1 MNYKQRF
8 YDSYDRSTY
17 NYKVTNS
24 YYHFKN
30 IQNIIYRKPEYNPY
44 MNYGMPNKYSFSN
57 ILNNT
62 QKFLNIANQALP
74 KNDYL
79 TTRQNAI
86 YRKIINDIRNAVV
99 KPKLN
104 LYHQMKEEK
113 IKEYRRAN
121 KTLELKELKRENSR
135 FHKRLRS
142 QKSLLKLR
150 EMDQEYKL
158 NHQKL
163 LDRSRRINQ
172 KYLILPPVNSIMK
185 KFQTSASKKYLR
197 TQGNDYLDKMK
208 LTEPHQ
214 STMRYNN

>member
-44 MNYGMPNKYSFSN
+44 MNLRSRRLNLQMHP
-57 ILNNT
+57 LNN
-62 QKFLNIANQALP
+62 NY

-86 YRKIINDIRNAVV
+86 YKKIINDIRNAEV

-104 LYHQMKEEK
+104 LYHKMKEEK
-113 IKEYRRAN
+113 IKEYRRAS

-185 KFQTSASKKYLR
+185 KFQTSASKKYLK
-197 TQGNDYLDKMK
+197 TQGNDYLYKMK

>member
-8 YDSYDRSTY
+8 YNSYDRNNY
-17 NYKVTNS
+17 NFKVTNS

-44 MNYGMPNKYSFSN
+44 INLKSPRLHIQIHPY
-57 ILNNT
+57 NNN
-62 QKFLNIANQALP
+62 F

-79 TTRQNAI
+79 LARQNKI
-86 YRKIINDIRNAVV
+86 YKKIIEDIRNTVV

-104 LYHQMKEEK
+104 IYYKIKEEK
-113 IKEYRRAN
+113 IRDYRNAS
-121 KTLELKELKRENSR
+121 KTLEKRELKRENSR

-142 QKSLLKLR
+142 QKSMLRLR

-163 LDRSRRINQ
+163 LDRSRKIN
-172 KYLILPPVNSIMK
+172 KRYMFLPPINTFMKRLDNSPSRRYLKTQGDYMEKMK
-185 KFQTSASKKYLR
+185 K
-197 TQGNDYLDKMK
+197 
-208 LTEPHQ
+208 TEPHQ
-214 STMRYNN
+214 PNAKYNK

>member
-44 MNYGMPNKYSFSN
+44 MNLRSRRLNLQMHP
-57 ILNNT
+57 LNN
-62 QKFLNIANQALP
+62 NY

-86 YRKIINDIRNAVV
+86 YKKIINDIRNAVV

>member
-44 MNYGMPNKYSFSN
+44 MNLRSRRLNLQMHP
-57 ILNNT
+57 LNN
-62 QKFLNIANQALP
+62 NY

-86 YRKIINDIRNAVV
+86 YKKIINDIRNAEV

-104 LYHQMKEEK
+104 LYHKMKEEK
-113 IKEYRRAN
+113 IKEYKRAN

-185 KFQTSASKKYLR
+185 KFQTSASKKYLK

>member
-8 YDSYDRSTY
+8 YDSYDRSNY

-44 MNYGMPNKYSFSN
+44 MNLRSRRLNLQMHP
-57 ILNNT
+57 LNN
-62 QKFLNIANQALP
+62 NY

-86 YRKIINDIRNAVV
+86 YKKIINDIRNAVV

>member
-44 MNYGMPNKYSFSN
+44 MNLRSRRLNLQMHP
-57 ILNNT
+57 LNN
-62 QKFLNIANQALP
+62 NY

-86 YRKIINDIRNAVV
+86 YKKIINDIRNAEV

-104 LYHQMKEEK
+104 LYHKMKEEK
-113 IKEYRRAN
+113 IKEYRRAS

-185 KFQTSASKKYLR
+185 KFQTSESKKYLR

>member
-8 YDSYDRSTY
+8 YDSYDRSNY

-44 MNYGMPNKYSFSN
+44 MNLRSRRLNLQMHP
-57 ILNNT
+57 LNN
-62 QKFLNIANQALP
+62 NY

-86 YRKIINDIRNAVV
+86 YKKIINDIRNAVV

-185 KFQTSASKKYLR
+185 KFQTSASKKYLK

>member
-44 MNYGMPNKYSFSN
+44 MNLRSRRLNLQMHP
-57 ILNNT
+57 LNN
-62 QKFLNIANQALP
+62 NY

-86 YRKIINDIRNAVV
+86 YKKIINDIRNAEV

-104 LYHQMKEEK
+104 LYHKMKEEK
-113 IKEYRRAN
+113 IKEYRRAS

-163 LDRSRRINQ
+163 LDRSRKIN
-172 KYLILPPVNSIMK
+172 KRYMFLPPITKIMK
-185 KFQTSASKKYLR
+185 RLDSKNYLK
-197 TQGNDYLDKMK
+197 TQGSDYIEKMK
-208 LTEPHQ
+208 YTEPHQ
-214 STMRYNN
+214 PMMKYNN

>member
-44 MNYGMPNKYSFSN
+44 MNLRSRRLNLQMHP
-57 ILNNT
+57 LNN
-62 QKFLNIANQALP
+62 NY

-86 YRKIINDIRNAVV
+86 YKKIINDIRNAEV

-104 LYHQMKEEK
+104 LYHKMKEEK
-113 IKEYRRAN
+113 IKEYRRAS

-185 KFQTSASKKYLR
+185 KFQTSASKKYLK

-214 STMRYNN
+214 STIRYNN

>member
-1 MNYKQRF
+1 MNL
-8 YDSYDRSTY
+8 RSRRL
-17 NYKVTNS
+17 NLQM
-24 YYHFKN
+24 H
-30 IQNIIYRKPEYNPY
+30 P
-44 MNYGMPNKYSFSN
+44 
-57 ILNNT
+57 LNN
-62 QKFLNIANQALP
+62 NY

-185 KFQTSASKKYLR
+185 KFQTSASKKYLK

>member
-44 MNYGMPNKYSFSN
+44 MNLRSRRLNLQMHP
-57 ILNNT
+57 LNN
-62 QKFLNIANQALP
+62 NY

-86 YRKIINDIRNAVV
+86 YKKIINDIRNAEV

-104 LYHQMKEEK
+104 SYHKMKEEK
-113 IKEYRRAN
+113 IKEYRRAS

-163 LDRSRRINQ
+163 LDRSRRKNQ

-185 KFQTSASKKYLR
+185 KFQTSASKKYLK

>member
-44 MNYGMPNKYSFSN
+44 MNLRSRRLNLQMHP
-57 ILNNT
+57 LNN
-62 QKFLNIANQALP
+62 NY

-86 YRKIINDIRNAVV
+86 YKKIINDIRNAEV

-104 LYHQMKEEK
+104 LYHKMKEEK

-172 KYLILPPVNSIMK
+172 KYL
-185 KFQTSASKKYLR
+185 R

>member
-44 MNYGMPNKYSFSN
+44 MNLRSRRLNLQMHP
-57 ILNNT
+57 LNN
-62 QKFLNIANQALP
+62 NY

-86 YRKIINDIRNAVV
+86 YRKIINDIRNAEV

-104 LYHQMKEEK
+104 LYHKMKEEK
-113 IKEYRRAN
+113 IKEYRRAS

>member
-44 MNYGMPNKYSFSN
+44 MNLRSRRLNLQMHP
-57 ILNNT
+57 LNN
-62 QKFLNIANQALP
+62 NY

-86 YRKIINDIRNAVV
+86 YKKIINDIRNAEV

-104 LYHQMKEEK
+104 LYHKMKEEK

-163 LDRSRRINQ
+163 LDRSRKIN
-172 KYLILPPVNSIMK
+172 KRYMFLPPITKIMK
-185 KFQTSASKKYLR
+185 RLDSKNYLK
-197 TQGNDYLDKMK
+197 TQGSDYIEKMK
-208 LTEPHQ
+208 YTEPHQ
-214 STMRYNN
+214 PMMKYNN

>member
-44 MNYGMPNKYSFSN
+44 MNLRSRRLNLQMHP
-57 ILNNT
+57 LNN
-62 QKFLNIANQALP
+62 NY

-86 YRKIINDIRNAVV
+86 YKKIINDIRNAVV

-185 KFQTSASKKYLR
+185 KFQTSASKKYLK

>member
-44 MNYGMPNKYSFSN
+44 MNLRSRRLNLQMHP
-57 ILNNT
+57 LNN
-62 QKFLNIANQALP
+62 NY

-197 TQGNDYLDKMK
+197 TQGNDYLDK
-208 LTEPHQ
+208 TI
-214 STMRYNN
+214 SDYSYFN

>member
-44 MNYGMPNKYSFSN
+44 MNLRSRRLNLQMHP
-57 ILNNT
+57 LNN
-62 QKFLNIANQALP
+62 NY

-86 YRKIINDIRNAVV
+86 YRKIINDIRNAEV

-104 LYHQMKEEK
+104 LYHKMKEEK
-113 IKEYRRAN
+113 IKEYRRAS

-185 KFQTSASKKYLR
+185 KFQTSASKKYLK

>member
-17 NYKVTNS
+17 DYKVTNS

-44 MNYGMPNKYSFSN
+44 MNLRSRRLNLQMHP
-57 ILNNT
+57 LNN
-62 QKFLNIANQALP
+62 NY

-86 YRKIINDIRNAVV
+86 YKKIINDIRNAEV

-113 IKEYRRAN
+113 IKEYKRAN

-185 KFQTSASKKYLR
+185 KFQTSASKKYLK

>member
-44 MNYGMPNKYSFSN
+44 MNLRSRRLNLQMHP
-57 ILNNT
+57 LNN
-62 QKFLNIANQALP
+62 NY

-185 KFQTSASKKYLR
+185 KFQTSSSKKYLK

>member
-44 MNYGMPNKYSFSN
+44 MNLRSRRLNLQMHP
-57 ILNNT
+57 LNN
-62 QKFLNIANQALP
+62 NY

-113 IKEYRRAN
+113 IKEYKRAN

-185 KFQTSASKKYLR
+185 KFQTSASKKYLK

>member
-44 MNYGMPNKYSFSN
+44 MNLRSRRLNLQMHP
-57 ILNNT
+57 LNN
-62 QKFLNIANQALP
+62 NY

-86 YRKIINDIRNAVV
+86 YKKIINDIRNAEV

-104 LYHQMKEEK
+104 LYHKMKEEK

-121 KTLELKELKRENSR
+121 KTLEIKELKRENSR

-185 KFQTSASKKYLR
+185 KFQTSASKKYLK

>member
-44 MNYGMPNKYSFSN
+44 MNLRSRRLNLQMHP
-57 ILNNT
+57 LNNN
-62 QKFLNIANQALP
+62 F

-185 KFQTSASKKYLR
+185 KFQTSASKKYLK

>member
-44 MNYGMPNKYSFSN
+44 MNLRSRRLNLQMHP
-57 ILNNT
+57 LNN
-62 QKFLNIANQALP
+62 NY

-86 YRKIINDIRNAVV
+86 YRKIINDIRNAEV

-104 LYHQMKEEK
+104 LYHKMKEEK

>member
-44 MNYGMPNKYSFSN
+44 MNLRSRRLNLQMHP
-57 ILNNT
+57 LNN
-62 QKFLNIANQALP
+62 NY

-86 YRKIINDIRNAVV
+86 YRKIINDIRNAEV

>member
-44 MNYGMPNKYSFSN
+44 MNLRSRRLNLQMHP
-57 ILNNT
+57 LNN
-62 QKFLNIANQALP
+62 NY

-86 YRKIINDIRNAVV
+86 YKKIINDIRNAVV

-113 IKEYRRAN
+113 IKEYKRAN

-185 KFQTSASKKYLR
+185 KFQTSSSKKYLK

>member
-24 YYHFKN
+24 YYHFMN

-44 MNYGMPNKYSFSN
+44 MNLRSRRLNLQMHP
-57 ILNNT
+57 LNN
-62 QKFLNIANQALP
+62 NY

-86 YRKIINDIRNAVV
+86 YKKIINDIRNAVV

>member
-17 NYKVTNS
+17 DYKVTNS

-44 MNYGMPNKYSFSN
+44 MNLRSRRLNLQMHP
-57 ILNNT
+57 LNN
-62 QKFLNIANQALP
+62 NY

-86 YRKIINDIRNAVV
+86 YKKIINDIRNAEV

-104 LYHQMKEEK
+104 LYHKMKEEK
-113 IKEYRRAN
+113 IKEYRRAS

-185 KFQTSASKKYLR
+185 KFQTSASKKYLK

>member
-44 MNYGMPNKYSFSN
+44 MNLRSRRLNLQMHP
-57 ILNNT
+57 LNN
-62 QKFLNIANQALP
+62 NY

-86 YRKIINDIRNAVV
+86 YKKIINDIRNAEV

-185 KFQTSASKKYLR
+185 KFQTSASKKYLK

>member
-44 MNYGMPNKYSFSN
+44 MNLRSRRLNLQMHP
-57 ILNNT
+57 LNN
-62 QKFLNIANQALP
+62 NY

-86 YRKIINDIRNAVV
+86 YKKIINDIRNAVV

-113 IKEYRRAN
+113 IKEYKRAN

-185 KFQTSASKKYLR
+185 KFQTSASKKYLK